1 MDLKR
6 LSLAGTALLVVAAI
20 SIWVRHA
27 LIAVGPVAIA
37 VQIVAVLL
45 MIWARLTFG
54 LRSFHAS
61 ANPTEGGLVTTG
73 PYRYLRHP
81 IYAAILYFFWAAIA
95 SHWGVINALLGVVAT
110 VGAAIRIF
118 AEERLVVAR
127 YPEYAAYAARTKR
140 IIPFL
145 V

>member
-6 LSLAGTALLVVAAI
+6 LSLIGTAVLGVGVIGLLVRHVLLGTGPIAI
-20 SIWVRHA
+20 
-27 LIAVGPVAIA
+27 G

-45 MIWARLTFG
+45 MVWSRLAFG

-81 IYAAILYFFWAAIA
+81 IYAAILYFTWAAVL
-95 SHWGVINALLGVVAT
+95 SHRDVVTVLLGVAAT
-110 VGAAIRIF
+110 AGAAIRIF
-118 AEERLVVAR
+118 TEERLVVLR